1 MILLDLWF
9 YERFLSSGECG
20 RLFHPDGLFLLD
32 TGDEEEPCHTTDSA
46 SCHEHDVLC
55 LYPGDLVFLVVLS
68 VYSVEKINLMLPIIV
83 LP

>member
-1 MILLDLWF
+1 MCNRL
-9 YERFLSSGECG
+9 SGECV
-20 RLFHPDGLFLLD
+20 RLLNPHGLFLLD

-55 LYPGDLVFLVVLS
+55 LHPGDIVFLVVLS
-68 VYSVEKINLMLPIIV
+68 VYSVEKINLTLPIMV